1 MLNQITDDDLRDM
14 YWTQNLSG
22 KEIAKRLGCSP
33 AAVCMRMK
41 ASGIM
46 ARKRWE
52 YPATEKQ
59 RVTWIRIGKQSAGKK
74 RSAKT
79 RKAISESRTGFR
91 AKEYEF
97 GGHEKKRTERGRR
110 HLSPAGSKS
119 ESGQT
124 TRATSGAPLRLLR
137 TRLTSVGAGTTVTP
151 GTPLLRLQRR
161 RLPSRAEAF
170 RETSCRW
177 RAKTKSCPSDGR

>member
-1 MLNQITDDDLRDM
+1 MLNHITDDDLRDM

-97 GGHEKKRTERGRR
+97 GGHEKKRADGYIVVFVPNHPHATADGYVAKHTLVMERHIGRYLNKDEVVHHINHIRDDNRLENLKLMTKHDHMSMHMRER
-110 HLSPAGSKS
+110 HHGK
-119 ESGQT
+119 E
-124 TRATSGAPLRLLR
+124 
-137 TRLTSVGAGTTVTP
+137 
-151 GTPLLRLQRR
+151 
-161 RLPSRAEAF
+161 
-170 RETSCRW
+170 
-177 RAKTKSCPSDGR
+177 